1 MAITAFETVCD
12 VAVVR
17 AVFSVVISV
26 GRERLPAA
34 GAGEGLKGFTVDLV
48 QMGVPPVS
56 AAGIG
61 AELHRLAA
69 RCLGQWLATITA
81 AVRFWFFFYMYSRFG
96 AGQIASAAEG
106 GHLVFRQAQRG
117 SNGGIPVSVL
127 S

>member
-1 MAITAFETVCD
+1 MVFTTFETVCN

-26 GRERLPAA
+26 GREWLPAA
-34 GAGEGLKGFTVDLV
+34 GAGEGIKGFTVDLV

-69 RCLGQWLATITA
+69 RCLRQRFATIAA
-81 AVRFWFFFYMYSRFG
+81 AVRVRTIFCMHSGLG
-96 AGQIASAAEG
+96 AGELISAAKG
-106 GHLVFRQAQRG
+106 
-117 SNGGIPVSVL
+117 
-127 S
+127 

>member
-1 MAITAFETVCD
+1 MAFTTFETVSN

-26 GRERLPAA
+26 GREWLPAA
-34 GAGEGLKGFTVDLV
+34 GAGEGIKGFTVDLV

-69 RCLGQWLATITA
+69 RCLRQRFATIAA
-81 AVRFWFFFYMYSRFG
+81 AVRFRFFFYMHSRFG